1 MASFTDHVKL
11 PKKIS
16 KLPIHLIQRDPTGQ
30 TYWLLLEY
38 CQRLWPDLNLI
49 AQFSPVDGLSF
60 IPGNVARE
68 VPYIRKDGIRHGCT
82 SNKCTRAD
90 SLAFISHSAESDV
103 RQAVEIINYY
113 VIQIPNT
120 SKPPHVCAMVR
131 QMFSDGQI
139 PRMPWDL

>member
-1 MASFTDHVKL
+1 MASFADHVKL

-60 IPGNVARE
+60 IPGNVAHE
-68 VPYIRKDGIRHGCT
+68 VPYIRKDGICHGCT

-131 QMFSDGQI
+131 QMFSDSQI
-139 PRMPWDL
+139 PCMPWDL